1 MKANSTN
8 SSKHTLLTLLVIGV
22 FLVCALIIFVYI
34 ELAATPQE
42 TANRYREQQKI
53 EMLSPNSNQ
62 PIAYQDANAV
72 QPFLTQEKSL
82 VLPVELGNL
91 KNEVFMNNESSSSKE
106 SIKFVQKEER
116 NTSTLQEMPIKNETL
131 ERELTPINLSQET
144 IEQNKINETRR
155 YEPIKEKQEHTTVKT
170 PIKENK
176 KTVQAIDELF

>member
-62 PIAYQDANAV
+62 PIAYQDANAA
-72 QPFLTQEKSL
+72 QPA
-82 VLPVELGNL
+82 LPVATPEKTTAMPTESGSLN
-91 KNEVFMNNESSSSKE
+91 NAAAVNNEESSNKE
-106 SIKFVQKEER
+106 SAKPAQKEER
-116 NTSTLQEMPIKNETL
+116 NTATPEEKPVKNETL
-131 ERELTPINLSQET
+131 ERELTPINIAKDNAANKPQESRANT
-144 IEQNKINETRR
+144 DK
-155 YEPIKEKQEHTTVKT
+155 KERVLKPV
-170 PIKENK
+170 PKENK
-176 KTVQAIDELF
+176 KPTQAIDELF